1 VTKVI
6 LVLSVVALAVGVIW
20 FATCKWGGN
29 KPQEA
34 TAAAPAKAAP
44 AEGQAPP
51 QYNDLISTY
60 DRWHDHLAGGKAPAA
75 PSTPPRRSTRD
86 LSSTHLDEGR
96 VVGGGSEAVAGADPP
111 GRGAV
116 MRPAGVAGEPVPPGW
131 TAGGP
136 SGNTYTVA
144 AGDTLWGISTKVYG
158 DSRHVAAIQ
167 AANPGVD
174 PKALRAGMRL
184 VMPARET
191 VAKPAA
197 GADPTAG
204 LPPTKVYVVQKND
217 TLIGI
222 ASRLYS
228 DASMYKKIF
237 DANQDILPSPNSTLQ
252 IGMRLRLPDR

>member
-1 VTKVI
+1 
-6 LVLSVVALAVGVIW
+6 
-20 FATCKWGGN
+20 
-29 KPQEA
+29 
-34 TAAAPAKAAP
+34 
-44 AEGQAPP
+44 
-51 QYNDLISTY
+51 
-60 DRWHDHLAGGKAPAA
+60 
-75 PSTPPRRSTRD
+75 
-86 LSSTHLDEGR
+86 
-96 VVGGGSEAVAGADPP
+96 
-111 GRGAV
+111 
-116 MRPAGVAGEPVPPGW
+116 
-131 TAGGP
+131 
-136 SGNTYTVA
+136 
-144 AGDTLWGISTKVYG
+144 
-158 DSRHVAAIQ
+158 VAAIQ